1 MFMVK
6 AVYFLVTASPTSHS
20 FSKYFQPS
28 TLYQANNEK
37 NFVGQDDNKD

>member
-6 AVYFLVTASPTSHS
+6 AVYFLGIARPTSHS

-28 TLYQANNEK
+28 TLYQANTEK